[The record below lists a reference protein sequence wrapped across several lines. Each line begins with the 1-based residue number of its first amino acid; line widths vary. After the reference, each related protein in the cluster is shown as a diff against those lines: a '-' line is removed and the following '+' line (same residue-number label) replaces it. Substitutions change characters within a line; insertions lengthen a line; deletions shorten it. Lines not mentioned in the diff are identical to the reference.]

1 MLGFK
6 AILVKRGNQ
15 YKLFFY
21 DTKMIIEGTNK
32 FKLLKCCQDEIMAEI
47 KRRGGLF
54 NPSYEKPQEV
64 IKRMEYDLQK
74 GDQIAV
80 YEFKI
85 EFEYRNYKFKRF
97 DFDPIETM
105 IV

>member
-21 DTKMIIEGTNK
+21 DTKTIIEGTNK

-54 NPSYEKPQEV
+54 NASYEKPQEV